1 MAQWLGF
8 DKIELASR
16 LGCEEDSMFNAMNK
30 KSRAIW
36 VAFLL
41 GWLLGAG
48 GMVVMA
54 LDWASY
60 QAVGLSVGCLFL
72 GAVGGYAVGCA
83 IETVLNR
90 FMKRRRENGA
100 G

>member
-1 MAQWLGF
+1 
-8 DKIELASR
+8 
-16 LGCEEDSMFNAMNK
+16 MFNAMNK
-30 KSRAIW
+30 KSRSIW

-48 GMVVMA
+48 GMAVMA

-60 QAVGLSVGCLFL
+60 QAVGLSVGCLVL
-72 GAVGGYAVGCA
+72 GAVGGFGVGCA
-83 IETVLNR
+83 IETVLNC
-90 FMKRRRENGA
+90 FMKRRRENGV